1 MPYWDHEKSSLFGC
15 FFSWPQGASY
25 SLGRELPKPFQRSLL
40 RSIRSFDSAKQPQG
54 CFFVVPWVS
63 IYRGTYPPDTLRR
76 FAP

>member
-40 RSIRSFDSAKQPQG
+40 RSIRSSETAEQP
-54 CFFVVPWVS
+54 FSF
-63 IYRGTYPPDTLRR
+63 RGPNDTEKSKVYIFLS
-76 FAP
+76 